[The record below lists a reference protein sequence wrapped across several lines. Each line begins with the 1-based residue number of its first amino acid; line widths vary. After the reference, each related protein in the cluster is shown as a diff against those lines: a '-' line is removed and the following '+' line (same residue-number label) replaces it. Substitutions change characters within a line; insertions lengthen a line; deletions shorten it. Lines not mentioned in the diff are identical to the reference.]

1 MTKMPKL
8 TKNCSKK
15 HQQFIAFPNIA
26 AIVGANKNDFV
37 LPQLWFLE

>member
-8 TKNCSKK
+8 AKNCSKK

-26 AIVGANKNDFV
+26 VIVGANKNDFCPPSTLV
-37 LPQLWFLE
+37 S